1 MGYRRIKYLLQKFI
15 FTRNIT
21 PRRFINFCLV
31 TFQHAVTRNS
41 RVVGYPIEL
50 VIDPCN
56 ICNLNC
62 PLCPTGQGRRE
73 RAKRKLSFNNFKRII
88 DELGAYLYRVD
99 LHNWGEPLLNEEI
112 YDMVHYA
119 HIHNVE
125 VDLSTNLKLF
135 DKEKAEKLVESGLD
149 RLIISLSGTNQET
162 YQKYHIGGDFNSVIE
177 GTEMMVRKKKEL
189 HSNTPSITW
198 RFLVMRHNEHQI
210 AEVQKMARP
219 LGVDIELMA
228 IHGDMGME
236 LFWNENRRLE
246 AAADWLP
253 LDERYGLNSMKP
265 CAFLWVQA
273 VINCDG
279 SVSPCC
285 AVYPEKYDFGNMFN
299 DGGFKKVWNN
309 ENYRTAR
316 RTIREKRVRSSDDMK
331 NACAYCLNNS
341 RKKPNSHVV

>member
-1 MGYRRIKYLLQKFI
+1 MSYERIKSLGKRFV
-15 FTRNIT
+15 FTRGMT
-21 PRRFINFCLV
+21 PRKLANFCLI
-31 TFQHAVTRNS
+31 TFQHAVIKNS

-56 ICNLNC
+56 MCNLNC

-73 RAKRKLSFNNFKRII
+73 RSKGKLSFNNFRKII
-88 DELGAYLYRVD
+88 DELGAYLYRID
-99 LHNWGEPLLNEEI
+99 FHNWGEPLLNEEI
-112 YDMVHYA
+112 YAMIHYA
-119 HIHNVE
+119 HIHNIK
-125 VDLSTNLKLF
+125 VDLSTNLNLL
-135 DKEKAEKLVESGLD
+135 DEEKTEKLVESGLD

-162 YQKYHIGGDFNSVIE
+162 YQKYHIGGDFNGVIK

-189 HSNTPSITW
+189 HSDTPYITW

-210 AEVQKMARP
+210 VEVQKIARH

-236 LFWNENRRLE
+236 LFWNEKRRLE

-253 LDERYGLNSMKP
+253 INERYGLGSMKP

-273 VINCDG
+273 VVNWDG

-316 RTIREKRVRSSDDMK
+316 RIIREKKVRSSEDM
-331 NACAYCLNNS
+331 NNICAHCLIS
-341 RKKPNSHVV
+341 SGIKSK